1 MSKNFIPSL
10 SRPTW
15 VEIHLN
21 ALKKNFHSIKNWSGK
36 STAVMGIVKAD
47 AYGHGAGEVAKTLQK
62 EDIDFFG
69 VASLEEAMQIH
80 RSGVKK
86 PVLILG
92 YTPQEHM
99 KEVIRRGFRQTL
111 FDMDTARKLNHA
123 AQKAKKQVRVHIK
136 LDTGMGRL
144 GCFPEN
150 AVEFICKVQSLPNLI
165 IEGVFTHFSSA
176 DGNNTRTKKQLLKFN
191 AVLHEL
197 KKLNITVPFIHAAN
211 SAAILNFKEAHFN
224 MIRPGILLYGLSPLQ
239 AHKKLPISLYPV
251 LSLKTRII
259 SLKKFS
265 ANKKLSYSGRYT
277 TRGNETIAVVPI
289 GYADG
294 YLRALSNKGEM
305 IVRGRKAPVV
315 GNVCMDF
322 TLLNVSAIPRVQLHD
337 EVTIIGQAD
346 NAEISVNDV
355 ASRAKTINY
364 EITCLIGK
372 RIPRVYV

>member
-1 MSKNFIPSL
+1 MSGKYTPSL

-21 ALKKNFHSIKNWSGK
+21 NLKKNFHSIKNHAGNR
-36 STAVMGIVKAD
+36 TAIMGIMKAD
-47 AYGHGAGEVAKTLQK
+47 AYGHGAVEVAKTLQK
-62 EDIDFFG
+62 EGIDYFG
-69 VASLEEAMQIH
+69 AASLEEAMQIH
-80 RSGVKK
+80 RSGIEK
-86 PVLILG
+86 PILILG

-99 KEVIRRGFRQTL
+99 KELIHRGFRQTL
-111 FDMDTARKLNHA
+111 FDLDSAQKLNHA
-123 AQKAKKQVRVHIK
+123 AQKIKKQVRVHIK

-150 AVEFICKVQSLPNLI
+150 AIEFICKVQSFPYLT
-165 IEGVFTHFSSA
+165 IEGLFTHFSSA
-176 DGNNTRTKKQLLKFN
+176 DGNKAYTKKQLSKFR
-191 AVLHEL
+191 AVLHKL
-197 KKLNITVPFIHAAN
+197 KKININIPCIHASN
-211 SAAILNFKEAHFN
+211 SAAILNFREAHFN
-224 MIRPGILLYGLSPLQ
+224 MVRPGILLYGLSPLP
-239 AHKKLPISLYPV
+239 AHRKSPISLYPV

-265 ANKKLSYSGRYT
+265 PNEKLSYSGRYT

-305 IVRGRKAPVV
+305 IVHGEKAPVV

-322 TLLNVSAIPRVQLHD
+322 TLLNVSSVPHVRLHD
-337 EVTIIGQAD
+337 EVTVIGQSGGAM
-346 NAEISVNDV
+346 ISVNDV
-355 ASRAKTINY
+355 AIRAKTINY